1 LSKLT
6 LEDVGGRLR
15 AAEDRALED
24 DALPPPRVD
33 GKLLLTEEQWK
44 EKMCQRSDAEQGSSG
59 GGEQRRR
66 PRKRDNGGKKGAQ
79 RDDKCH
85 NCGRTGHWARDCRKP
100 KKERVNLTQAEE
112 DDELALLMAMV
123 DDAVKPIPSE
133 VVEPPPEQQQ
143 LVHLDETKAHAFLGT
158 SSSDDDRLEGWYLDT
173 SATNHMTAEFTIEY
187 IYIEALGAAATA
199 RPASPCTLGTP
210 TLSVRSSVAPPLTPV
225 AVPSPSS
232 VAAAPAA
239 TSPEFV
245 TPLESEERL
254 DAAHE
259 ESPTCYRTYD
269 NIIGARE
276 PVPGLAERNLIE

>member
-1 LSKLT
+1 VT
-6 LEDVGGRLR
+6 
-15 AAEDRALED
+15 
-24 DALPPPRVD
+24 
-33 GKLLLTEEQWK
+33 
-44 EKMCQRSDAEQGSSG
+44 
-59 GGEQRRR
+59 
-66 PRKRDNGGKKGAQ
+66 
-79 RDDKCH
+79 DKCH

-100 KKERVNLTQAEE
+100 KKERVNLTQAKE

-187 IYIEALGAAATA
+187 IYMEASGAATTA

-245 TPLESEERL
+245 TPLKSDKERL